1 LNLWGCPDG
10 AAGHTMALPSDGG
23 SAAAYYWVPVNTDDA
38 YVLGR
43 KSGAGFVD
51 ADSGEAIDAV
61 AAADCYAVASP
72 AAARAVVAD
81 MVQMHEVNRASI
93 LHVLRARYGSGDIYT
108 AMGSVL
114 VATNPFERLDAVYA
128 PATLGRFVDPQTP
141 DEDLEPHIWF
151 TARRAY
157 RALVSHGV
165 GQSLIVSGESGAGK
179 TETTKK
185 ALEYVA
191 AASATCGDGGGGG
204 GAVSAKVLSASPIL
218 EAFGNAKTLRNDNSS
233 RFGKYLEVVVD
244 GGGRVVGAK
253 TTNYLLEK
261 SRVVRQAPG
270 ERGYHAFYHCIAGE
284 NARAEHPGGDAVS
297 AAALGAR
304 LGIGSRGAE
313 TFAYARGGGCVEIPG
328 VNDVAELDAVL
339 EAAVALDFAEEE
351 RRWIYGVV
359 AAVLHLGD
367 VAFEAAGDG
376 TDASTVVDGTAPF
389 LEVAATLLDVDA
401 ARLGRTLV
409 TRTISAG
416 GRGSINVV
424 VLTAGAAGDARDA
437 LAKALYAKLFDWAVD
452 RVNREMEAPAGEA
465 KTIGV
470 LDIFGFE
477 IFESNSFEQLCI
489 NLTNEQLQNKFNR
502 DIFELELRL
511 YADEGVPCD
520 GVEYKDNS
528 DVIALLGDVLA
539 MLDEEARLPRGSAKS
554 WSSKVGRKH
563 EKHARLHVDKRAA
576 GEAFGVVH
584 YAGLVTYDVDQFL
597 VKNVDQLSGDL
608 SSCVA
613 GSSHERTAAL
623 LTWNDA
629 PAAPAPRARGG
640 RGSGGGS
647 KTTVSKKFRGQL
659 ASLTTALNATE
670 PHYVRCVKPGAG
682 HGREKAPRS
691 VAFHSFRLI
700 LGRAIIPGC
709 FGGERAR
716 AERARRSERRTLPR

>member
-1 LNLWGCPDG
+1 
-10 AAGHTMALPSDGG
+10 MALASDGG

-165 GQSLIVSGESGAGK
+165 GQSLIVSGESGGQNGDD
-179 TETTKK
+179 EK

-191 AASATCGDGGGGG
+191 AASATRGDGGGGG

-233 RFGKYLEVVVD
+233 RFGKYLEVVLD

-270 ERGYHAFYHCIAGE
+270 ERGYHAFYHCVAGE
-284 NARAEHPGGDAVS
+284 NTRAEHPGGDAVS

-328 VNDVAELDAVL
+328 VNDVASSTPCWRRPSLNV
-339 EAAVALDFAEEE
+339 AEEE
-351 RRWIYGVV
+351 RWIYGVV

-367 VAFEAAGDG
+367 VAFEAAGGG
-376 TDASTVVDGTAPF
+376 TDASKS
-389 LEVAATLLDVDA
+389 
-401 ARLGRTLV
+401 
-409 TRTISAG
+409 SAG
-416 GRGSINVV
+416 
-424 VLTAGAAGDARDA
+424 
-437 LAKALYAKLFDWAVD
+437 
-452 RVNREMEAPAGEA
+452 
-465 KTIGV
+465 
-470 LDIFGFE
+470 
-477 IFESNSFEQLCI
+477 
-489 NLTNEQLQNKFNR
+489 
-502 DIFELELRL
+502 
-511 YADEGVPCD
+511 
-520 GVEYKDNS
+520 
-528 DVIALLGDVLA
+528 
-539 MLDEEARLPRGSAKS
+539 PRR
-554 WSSKVGRKH
+554 SSKLRRRCSTSTRRASAGR
-563 EKHARLHVDKRAA
+563 
-576 GEAFGVVH
+576 
-584 YAGLVTYDVDQFL
+584 
-597 VKNVDQLSGDL
+597 S
-608 SSCVA
+608 
-613 GSSHERTAAL
+613 
-623 LTWNDA
+623 
-629 PAAPAPRARGG
+629 
-640 RGSGGGS
+640 
-647 KTTVSKKFRGQL
+647 
-659 ASLTTALNATE
+659 
-670 PHYVRCVKPGAG
+670 
-682 HGREKAPRS
+682 
-691 VAFHSFRLI
+691 
-700 LGRAIIPGC
+700 
-709 FGGERAR
+709 
-716 AERARRSERRTLPR
+716 